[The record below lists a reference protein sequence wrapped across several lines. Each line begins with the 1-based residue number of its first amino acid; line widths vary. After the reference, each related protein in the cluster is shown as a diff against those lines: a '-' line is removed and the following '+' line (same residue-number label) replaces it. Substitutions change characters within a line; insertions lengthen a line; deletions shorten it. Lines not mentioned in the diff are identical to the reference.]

1 MLAVPN
7 SLLRFIEQ
15 EEYALQFIAGQIRFR
30 LLDYYRSI
38 EGSRRDE
45 KEGLVSGLW
54 GQEESDQNI
63 HYRGRSMNLYYI
75 LCTAHPHVDVPMM
88 TDKFGTFIVRISD
101 PLALL

>member
-45 KEGLVSGLW
+45 KEGLVSGL
-54 GQEESDQNI
+54 
-63 HYRGRSMNLYYI
+63 
-75 LCTAHPHVDVPMM
+75 
-88 TDKFGTFIVRISD
+88 
-101 PLALL
+101 